1 MTKSQGWLKVA
12 MPGAQA
18 TIRERRSD
26 ATECAYCHTE
36 GRTFYDYVD
45 TDPEKWNSS
54 KAPAFCNRDHYMQFV
69 KQIRLADP
77 LSAEE
82 TVVEAGQRISG
93 VKSQVTFKL
102 KHAKP
107 PAGKRHL
114 ATVS

>member
-1 MTKSQGWLKVA
+1 

-54 KAPAFCNRDHYMQFV
+54 KAPAFCNRDHWLGYELKCRMRV
-69 KQIRLADP
+69 
-77 LSAEE
+77 STSVEE
-82 TVVEAGQRISG
+82 PPVHRPSQKTAGI
-93 VKSQVTFKL
+93 KKQVTPNLPK
-102 KHAKP
+102 AKP
-107 PAGKRHL
+107 SAGKRHL
-114 ATVS
+114 AAVS